1 MRNRQ
6 IERAEKIIEG
16 GKRKCRRNQNSP
28 ERFIEQLQVT
38 SDGQIAETT
47 LMQLNGDRILQE
59 EQYDGFYAVCT
70 NLEGDV
76 NDIIR
81 INRRRWEIEDSFRL
95 MKSEFQARPVYLQND
110 ARIRAHF
117 MTCFISLT
125 LFRILE
131 KRLGGRYTAS
141 EIITAL
147 RSMKFQR
154 IQGVGY
160 IPCYTRTAV
169 TDSLHEAF
177 GFRTDREIITMQNM
191 KKILRETKR

>member
-1 MRNRQ
+1 MYQREVRNRQ

-81 INRRRWEIEDSFRL
+81 INRRRWEIEDSQTNEIGIP
-95 MKSEFQARPVYLQND
+95 SASG
-110 ARIRAHF
+110 
-117 MTCFISLT
+117 ISA
-125 LFRILE
+125 
-131 KRLGGRYTAS
+131 K
-141 EIITAL
+141 
-147 RSMKFQR
+147 
-154 IQGVGY
+154 
-160 IPCYTRTAV
+160 
-169 TDSLHEAF
+169 
-177 GFRTDREIITMQNM
+177 
-191 KKILRETKR
+191 

>member
-1 MRNRQ
+1 MTQDPR
-6 IERAEKIIEG
+6 
-16 GKRKCRRNQNSP
+16 S
-28 ERFIEQLQVT
+28 F
-38 SDGQIAETT
+38 
-47 LMQLNGDRILQE
+47 LN
-59 EQYDGFYAVCT
+59 
-70 NLEGDV
+70 
-76 NDIIR
+76 
-81 INRRRWEIEDSFRL
+81 
-95 MKSEFQARPVYLQND
+95 
-110 ARIRAHF
+110 
-117 MTCFISLT
+117 CFISLT

-177 GFRTDREIITMQNM
+177 GFRTDREIITSKTEKNFERDEKV
-191 KKILRETKR
+191 KKYYISADI